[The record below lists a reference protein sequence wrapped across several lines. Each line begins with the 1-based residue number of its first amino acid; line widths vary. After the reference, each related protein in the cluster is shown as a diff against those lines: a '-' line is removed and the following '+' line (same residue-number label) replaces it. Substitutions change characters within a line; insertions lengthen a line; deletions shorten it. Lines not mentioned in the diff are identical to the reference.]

1 MESLESALRSEER
14 TSLRLRSLY
23 GRHGYRQYKVSKFE
37 EYDLY
42 ARNKRFLVSDSVLT
56 FTDTDGRLMALK
68 PDVTLSIIK
77 NAKDGEPGLQK
88 LCYHETVYRPGGSGT
103 FREIPQDGLECLGD
117 LDFYTVCEV
126 LMLAVRSLE
135 AISDRCVLNLTH
147 LGLLETVLDGLAADE
162 ATRAAILRCMARK
175 SRHELE
181 TVCAGGGMEDEG
193 IRRLLELTE
202 LHGQF
207 AAVLPRLQAF
217 PGVEAYVAE
226 LESMAALLADWGVA
240 DRVVLDFSLTGDLD
254 YYSGVVFQGYV
265 DGVPARVL
273 SGGRYDKL
281 MERLGK
287 HSGAIGFAVYL
298 DQLER
303 LGNAPLRDVD
313 ALLLY
318 DEDEDPKQ
326 VLQAVKL
333 LGANGKTVRA
343 QRGRGDATAC
353 GQVLQLKN
361 GRLEILATDD

>member
-1 MESLESALRSEER
+1 MESLESALRPEER

-117 LDFYTVCEV
+117 LDLYTVCEV
-126 LMLAVRSLE
+126 LMLAVHSLE

-147 LGLLETVLDGLAADE
+147 LGLLETVLDGLTADD
-162 ATRAAILRCMARK
+162 ATRVAILRCMARK

-181 TVCAGGGMEDEG
+181 TVCTGGGMDGEG

-207 AAVLPRLQAF
+207 DAVLPRLQSF

-226 LESMAALLADWGVA
+226 LEAMADLLADWGVA
-240 DRVVLDFSLTGDLD
+240 DRVILDFSLTGDLD

-265 DGVPARVL
+265 DGAPARVL

-303 LGNAPLRDVD
+303 LGNATVRDVD

-333 LGANGKTVRA
+333 LRSNGKTVRA
-343 QRGRGDATAC
+343 QRGQGDALAC

>member
-1 MESLESALRSEER
+1 MESLESVLRPDER
-14 TSLRLRSLY
+14 TSLALRHLY
-23 GRHGYRQYKVSKFE
+23 GQHGYRQYKVSKFE

-77 NAKDGEPGLQK
+77 NAKEDGCLQK
-88 LCYHETVYRPGGSGT
+88 LCYHETVYRPGGSGA
-103 FREIPQDGLECLGD
+103 FREIPQDGLECLGHLD
-117 LDFYTVCEV
+117 LYTVCEV

-147 LGLLETVLDGLAADE
+147 LGLLETVLDGLTADE
-162 ATRAAILRCMARK
+162 STRAAILRCMARK
-175 SRHELE
+175 SRHELARLFAE
-181 TVCAGGGMEDEG
+181 SGISDEAA
-193 IRRLLELTE
+193 RPLLELSD
-202 LHGQF
+202 LHGSF
-207 AAVLPRLQAF
+207 EAVLPRLRAF
-217 PGVEAYVAE
+217 DGVEPYVQE
-226 LESMAALLADWGVA
+226 LEAMAALLTDWGVA
-240 DRVVLDFSLTGDLD
+240 SRIALDFSLTGDLD

-265 DGVPARVL
+265 DGAPGRVL

-303 LGNAPLRDVD
+303 LTQSPRRDVD

-333 LGANGKTVRA
+333 LRANGKTVRA
-343 QRGRGDATAC
+343 QRCRDDALAC

-361 GRLEILATDD
+361 GRLEILAADD

>member
-1 MESLESALRSEER
+1 MESLESALRPDER
-14 TSLRLRSLY
+14 TSLALRRLY
-23 GRHGYRQYKVSKFE
+23 GQHGYRQYKVSKFE

-77 NAKDGEPGLQK
+77 NAKDGDACLQK

-103 FREIPQDGLECLGD
+103 FREIQQAGLECLGRLD
-117 LDFYTVCEV
+117 LYTVCEV

-135 AISDRCVLNLTH
+135 TISDHCVLNLTH
-147 LGLLETVLDGLAADE
+147 LGLLETVLDGLTADE
-162 ATRAAILRCMARK
+162 AVRAAILRCMARK
-175 SRHELE
+175 SRHELAQA
-181 TVCAGGGMEDEG
+181 CAEGGVSDEG
-193 IRRLLELTE
+193 TRRLLELTE

-207 AAVLPRLQAF
+207 ETVLPRLRAF
-217 PGVEAYVAE
+217 PGVEPYVRE
-226 LESMAALLADWGVA
+226 LEAMADLLADWGVA
-240 DRVVLDFSLTGDLD
+240 GRVALDFSLTGDLD

-265 DGVPARVL
+265 DGAPGRVL

-303 LGNAPLRDVD
+303 LGKPAARTVD

-318 DEDEDPKQ
+318 DEDEDPRQ

-333 LGANGKTVRA
+333 LRSNGKTVRA
-343 QRGRGDATAC
+343 QRCRDDALAC